1 MKTNMQIMMIAMMAF
16 VATSCGIFN
25 DPTYTDVVAYGT
37 PYYYQGATYY
47 YYNNNYYIPYDSHGT
62 MCVRRMNDVPSHFRN
77 HTAPHNNYN
86 NGYNDGYN
94 RGYNDATRHQHNNK
108 NKYNSGNG
116 RRPGNSNINPGGN
129 KPGNNKPTT
138 TGGNKPGNSK
148 PTTGGNKPGNNKPTT
163 NGGNKPGN
171 NKPTNGG
178 TPQRTLG
185 GTQSAP
191 VTKVEP
197 QKTVDNKPSTSTAT
211 QKKVNVSGGRR

>member
-1 MKTNMQIMMIAMMAF
+1 MWSYTTKKRDCRTHKKNYSIMKTNMQIMMIAMMAF

-148 PTTGGNKPGNNKPTT
+148 PATT
-163 NGGNKPGN
+163 
-171 NKPTNGG
+171 GG

>member
-1 MKTNMQIMMIAMMAF
+1 MMIAMMAF

-62 MCVRRMNDVPSHFRN
+62 MCVRRMNNVPSHFRN

-129 KPGNNKPTT
+129 NPGNNKPTT
-138 TGGNKPGNSK
+138 NGGNKPGNSK
-148 PTTGGNKPGNNKPTT
+148 PAT

-191 VTKVEP
+191 VTKVES

>member
-1 MKTNMQIMMIAMMAF
+1 MIAMMAF

-129 KPGNNKPTT
+129 KPGNNNP
-138 TGGNKPGNSK
+138 GGNKPGNSK
-148 PTTGGNKPGNNKPTT
+148 PTT

-171 NKPTNGG
+171 SKPATNGG

>member
-1 MKTNMQIMMIAMMAF
+1 MWSYTTKKRDCRTHKKNYSIMKTNMQIMMIAMMAF

-129 KPGNNKPTT
+129 KPGN
-138 TGGNKPGNSK
+138 SK
-148 PTTGGNKPGNNKPTT
+148 PAT

-171 NKPTNGG
+171 NKPATNGG

>member
-129 KPGNNKPTT
+129 KPGNSKPATN
-138 TGGNKPGNSK
+138 GGNKPGNSK
-148 PTTGGNKPGNNKPTT
+148 PA
-163 NGGNKPGN
+163 
-171 NKPTNGG
+171 TNGG

>member
-1 MKTNMQIMMIAMMAF
+1 MMIAMMAF

-129 KPGNNKPTT
+129 KPGNSKPATN
-138 TGGNKPGNSK
+138 GGNKPGNSK
-148 PTTGGNKPGNNKPTT
+148 PA
-163 NGGNKPGN
+163 
-171 NKPTNGG
+171 TNGG

>member
-1 MKTNMQIMMIAMMAF
+1 MWSYTTKKRDCRTHKKNYSIMKTNMQIMMIAMMAF

-129 KPGNNKPTT
+129 KPGNSKPTT

-148 PTTGGNKPGNNKPTT
+148 PA
-163 NGGNKPGN
+163 
-171 NKPTNGG
+171 TNGG

>member
-1 MKTNMQIMMIAMMAF
+1 MKTNIQIMMIAMMAF

-129 KPGNNKPTT
+129 NPGNNKPAT
-138 TGGNKPGNSK
+138 N
-148 PTTGGNKPGNNKPTT
+148 GGNKPGNNKPTT

-171 NKPTNGG
+171 GKPATNGG

>member
-1 MKTNMQIMMIAMMAF
+1 MIAMMAF

-148 PTTGGNKPGNNKPTT
+148 PA
-163 NGGNKPGN
+163 
-171 NKPTNGG
+171 TNGG

>member
-1 MKTNMQIMMIAMMAF
+1 MWSYTTKKRDCRTHKKNYSIMKTNMQIMMIAMMAF

-62 MCVRRMNDVPSHFRN
+62 MCVRRMNNVPSHFRN

-116 RRPGNSNINPGGN
+116 RRPGNSNIN
-129 KPGNNKPTT
+129 
-138 TGGNKPGNSK
+138 TGGNN
-148 PTTGGNKPGNNKPTT
+148 PGNNKPTT

-171 NKPTNGG
+171 SKPATNGG

-191 VTKVEP
+191 VTKVES

>member
-47 YYNNNYYIPYDSHGT
+47 YYNNNYYIPYDSHGA
-62 MCVRRMNDVPSHFRN
+62 MCVRRMNNVPSHFRN

-116 RRPGNSNINPGGN
+116 RRPGNSNIN
-129 KPGNNKPTT
+129 
-138 TGGNKPGNSK
+138 TGGNN
-148 PTTGGNKPGNNKPTT
+148 PGNNKPTT

-171 NKPTNGG
+171 NKPATNGGNKPGNSKPATNGG

-191 VTKVEP
+191 VTKVES

>member
-62 MCVRRMNDVPSHFRN
+62 MCVRRMNNVPSHFRN

-129 KPGNNKPTT
+129 KPGNSKPAT

-148 PTTGGNKPGNNKPTT
+148 PA
-163 NGGNKPGN
+163 
-171 NKPTNGG
+171 TNGG

>member
-62 MCVRRMNDVPSHFRN
+62 MCVRRMNNVPSHFRN

-116 RRPGNSNINPGGN
+116 RRPGNSNI
-129 KPGNNKPTT
+129 
-138 TGGNKPGNSK
+138 
-148 PTTGGNKPGNNKPTT
+148 TTGGNKPGNNKPTT

-171 NKPTNGG
+171 SKPATTGG

>member
-129 KPGNNKPTT
+129 NPGNNKPTT

-148 PTTGGNKPGNNKPTT
+148 PA
-163 NGGNKPGN
+163 
-171 NKPTNGG
+171 TNGG

>member
-1 MKTNMQIMMIAMMAF
+1 MWSYTTKKRDCRTHKKNYSIMKTNMQIMMIAMMAF

-62 MCVRRMNDVPSHFRN
+62 MCVRRMNNVPSHFRN

-129 KPGNNKPTT
+129 N
-138 TGGNKPGNSK
+138 
-148 PTTGGNKPGNNKPTT
+148 PGNNKPTT

>member
-1 MKTNMQIMMIAMMAF
+1 MWSYKTKKRDCRTHKKNYSIMKTNMQIMMIAMMAF

-62 MCVRRMNDVPSHFRN
+62 MCVRRMNNVPSHFRN

-129 KPGNNKPTT
+129 KPGNNKPATNS
-138 TGGNKPGNSK
+138 GNKPGNSK
-148 PTTGGNKPGNNKPTT
+148 PA
-163 NGGNKPGN
+163 
-171 NKPTNGG
+171 TNGG

>member
-1 MKTNMQIMMIAMMAF
+1 MIAMMAF

-77 HTAPHNNYN
+77 NTAPHNNYN

-129 KPGNNKPTT
+129 KPGNNNP
-138 TGGNKPGNSK
+138 GGNKPGNSK
-148 PTTGGNKPGNNKPTT
+148 PTT

-171 NKPTNGG
+171 SKPATNGG

>member
-1 MKTNMQIMMIAMMAF
+1 MWSYTTKKRDCRTHKKNYSIMKTNMQIMMIAMMAF

-138 TGGNKPGNSK
+138 NGGNKPGNSK
-148 PTTGGNKPGNNKPTT
+148 PAT
-163 NGGNKPGN
+163 NGGI
-171 NKPTNGG
+171 
-178 TPQRTLG
+178 PQRTLG

>member
-1 MKTNMQIMMIAMMAF
+1 MQIMMIAMMAF

-138 TGGNKPGNSK
+138 TGGNKPGN
-148 PTTGGNKPGNNKPTT
+148 NKPTT

-171 NKPTNGG
+171 NKPTTGG

>member
-1 MKTNMQIMMIAMMAF
+1 MMIAMMAF

-62 MCVRRMNDVPSHFRN
+62 MCVRRMNNVPSHFRN

-129 KPGNNKPTT
+129 NPGNNKPTT
-138 TGGNKPGNSK
+138 NGGNKPGNSK
-148 PTTGGNKPGNNKPTT
+148 PAT

-178 TPQRTLG
+178 TAQRTLG

>member
-1 MKTNMQIMMIAMMAF
+1 MKTNIQIMMIAMMAF

-62 MCVRRMNDVPSHFRN
+62 MCVRRMNNVPSHFRN

-129 KPGNNKPTT
+129 NPGNSKPTT
-138 TGGNKPGNSK
+138 NGGNKPGNSK
-148 PTTGGNKPGNNKPTT
+148 PTT
-163 NGGNKPGN
+163 
-171 NKPTNGG
+171 GG

>member
-1 MKTNMQIMMIAMMAF
+1 MMIAMMAF

-62 MCVRRMNDVPSHFRN
+62 MCVRRMNNVPSHFRN

-129 KPGNNKPTT
+129 NPGNNKPTT

-148 PTTGGNKPGNNKPTT
+148 PTT

-171 NKPTNGG
+171 SKPATNGG

>member
-129 KPGNNKPTT
+129 KPGN
-138 TGGNKPGNSK
+138 SK
-148 PTTGGNKPGNNKPTT
+148 PAT

>member
-138 TGGNKPGNSK
+138 NGGNKPGNSK
-148 PTTGGNKPGNNKPTT
+148 PA
-163 NGGNKPGN
+163 
-171 NKPTNGG
+171 TNGG

-191 VTKVEP
+191 VSKVEP

>member
-129 KPGNNKPTT
+129 KPGN
-138 TGGNKPGNSK
+138 S
-148 PTTGGNKPGNNKPTT
+148 KPTT

-171 NKPTNGG
+171 SKPATNGG

>member
-1 MKTNMQIMMIAMMAF
+1 MQIMMIAMMAF

-148 PTTGGNKPGNNKPTT
+148 PA
-163 NGGNKPGN
+163 
-171 NKPTNGG
+171 TNGG

>member
-1 MKTNMQIMMIAMMAF
+1 MMIAMMAF

-47 YYNNNYYIPYDSHGT
+47 YYNNNYYIPYDSHGA
-62 MCVRRMNDVPSHFRN
+62 MCVRRMNNVPSHFRN

-116 RRPGNSNINPGGN
+116 RRPGNSNIN
-129 KPGNNKPTT
+129 
-138 TGGNKPGNSK
+138 TGGNN
-148 PTTGGNKPGNNKPTT
+148 PGNNKPTT

-171 NKPTNGG
+171 NKPATNGGNKPGNSKPATNGG

-191 VTKVEP
+191 VTKVES

>member
-94 RGYNDATRHQHNNK
+94 RSYNDATRHQHNNK

-116 RRPGNSNINPGGN
+116 RRPGNSNINPSGN

-138 TGGNKPGNSK
+138 TGGNKPGSNK
-148 PTTGGNKPGNNKPTT
+148 PTTTGGNKPGNSKPT
-163 NGGNKPGN
+163 
-171 NKPTNGG
+171 TNGG

>member
-1 MKTNMQIMMIAMMAF
+1 MWSYTTKKRDCRTHKKNYSIMKTNMQIMMIAMMAF

-138 TGGNKPGNSK
+138 NGGNKPGNSK
-148 PTTGGNKPGNNKPTT
+148 PA
-163 NGGNKPGN
+163 
-171 NKPTNGG
+171 TNGG

>member
-1 MKTNMQIMMIAMMAF
+1 MMIAMMAF

-62 MCVRRMNDVPSHFRN
+62 MCVRRMNNVPSHFRN

-138 TGGNKPGNSK
+138 TGGNKPGN
-148 PTTGGNKPGNNKPTT
+148 NKPTT
-163 NGGNKPGN
+163 TGGNKPGN

-197 QKTVDNKPSTSTAT
+197 QKTVDNQPSTSTAT

>member
-1 MKTNMQIMMIAMMAF
+1 MQIMMIAMMAF

-47 YYNNNYYIPYDSHGT
+47 YYNNNYYIPYDSHGA
-62 MCVRRMNDVPSHFRN
+62 MCVRRMNNVPSHFRN

-108 NKYNSGNG
+108 NEYNSGNG

-129 KPGNNKPTT
+129 KPGNNKPATN
-138 TGGNKPGNSK
+138 GGNKPGNSK
-148 PTTGGNKPGNNKPTT
+148 PA
-163 NGGNKPGN
+163 
-171 NKPTNGG
+171 TNGG

-191 VTKVEP
+191 VTKVES
-197 QKTVDNKPSTSTAT
+197 QKTVDNKPSTSTTT